1 MAWLRWVRWLRDL
14 LGWVGDGSA
23 DSLVRAA
30 ANVLAESRNVDLPD
44 THPLRLAI
52 DGCHAET
59 DRLRDLL
66 KGRR

>member
-23 DSLVRAA
+23 ESLVRAA
-30 ANVLAESRNVDLPD
+30 ENVYVESRHLDLPD

-52 DGCHAET
+52 DGCHAEM

-66 KGRR
+66 EGRR

>member
-23 DSLVRAA
+23 ESLVRAA
-30 ANVLAESRNVDLPD
+30 ENVYVESRHLDLPD

-66 KGRR
+66 QGRR